1 MGETGP
7 YLTSVIVLGF
17 FRHSFSV
24 VLTNPINPEG
34 KVPFDKDD
42 IDKDIQTCY
51 RMAIKSGGS

>member
-1 MGETGP
+1 MGKTGP

-34 KVPFDKDD
+34 KVPFDL
-42 IDKDIQTCY
+42 IRMTLTRTY
-51 RMAIKSGGS
+51 RHVTE